1 MGNPCPHEEGRR
13 PLPPLVQTGGLK
25 PDCASWKSVP
35 GPVSD
40 SGGMDRSEPDP
51 METGNNMTRTR
62 KAGGDLDAIASER
75 AKLQQRMAELD
86 AAEKAAREAQRD
98 AGRGVFLAALEK
110 VKIGAMDRAQAR
122 GLAAA
127 IAKHDAAAL
136 LRRIGDA

>member
-1 MGNPCPHEEGRR
+1 
-13 PLPPLVQTGGLK
+13 
-25 PDCASWKSVP
+25 
-35 GPVSD
+35 
-40 SGGMDRSEPDP
+40 
-51 METGNNMTRTR
+51 MTRTR

>member
-1 MGNPCPHEEGRR
+1 MARARN
-13 PLPPLVQTGGLK
+13 T
-25 PDCASWKSVP
+25 D
-35 GPVSD
+35 
-40 SGGMDRSEPDP
+40 
-51 METGNNMTRTR
+51 
-62 KAGGDLDAIASER
+62 GDLDAIASER

-98 AGRGVFLAALEK
+98 AGRGVFLAALDK

-127 IAKHDAAAL
+127 IGKHDAAEL